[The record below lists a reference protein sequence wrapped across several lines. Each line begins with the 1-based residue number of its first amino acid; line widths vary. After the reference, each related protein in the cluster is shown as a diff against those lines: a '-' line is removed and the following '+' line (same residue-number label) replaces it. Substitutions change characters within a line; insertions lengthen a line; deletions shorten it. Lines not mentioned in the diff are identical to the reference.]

1 MKIADFLSL
10 IEKENEPS
18 GEWSSPLQAL
28 WWAKK
33 GNWENAHELAQSA
46 GSGEGDWVH
55 AYLHRE
61 EGDLGNAAYWYTR
74 AGKPVCHTSLPVEWE
89 KMVKE
94 LVKE

>member
-1 MKIADFLSL
+1 MSHR
-10 IEKENEPS
+10 ENGHHRCRPY
-18 GEWSSPLQAL
+18 GGQ
-28 WWAKK
+28 KK

-46 GSGEGDWVH
+46 GSVEGDWVH

-61 EGDLGNAAYWYTR
+61 EGDLGNAAYWYSR

-94 LVKE
+94 LLKE